1 MNIPLDEWSGSKA
14 TKELQ
19 KTIEDFNTISSKQT
33 DTMLKLTRT
42 IAILTF
48 MLFVGLVVQICIS
61 I

>member
-1 MNIPLDEWSGSKA
+1 MNIPIGEWSGSDA

-19 KTIEDFNTISSKQT
+19 KTIEDFNKQSSKQT
-33 DTMLKLTRT
+33 KMMLKLTIT

-48 MLFVGLVVQICIS
+48 LLFIGLVVQICIS